1 MSKKQPRML
10 NDRVLIRRLPEATVT
25 KGGIII
31 PETYREKP
39 MSGEVV
45 SVGTGRMEN
54 GRRVK
59 LDVKVGDEILFAKYS
74 GMDVVI
80 GNEDFLIIKE
90 DDVLM
95 VV

>member
-80 GNEDFLIIKE
+80 GSEDFLIIKE

>member
-1 MSKKQPRML
+1 ML

-80 GNEDFLIIKE
+80 GSEDFLIIKE

>member
-10 NDRVLIRRLPEATVT
+10 NDRVLIRRLPEATIT

-80 GNEDFLIIKE
+80 GSEDFLIIKE

>member
-1 MSKKQPRML
+1 MTKKQPRML
-10 NDRVLIRRLPEATVT
+10 NDRVLIRRLPEATIT

-80 GNEDFLIIKE
+80 GSEDFLIIKE